1 MKKPKMKYIFSAV
14 ICAAILSVCFLQSDS
29 TAIKL
34 DENAVN
40 VSNSKSKHVVLG
52 GQTFGIKLFTDGV
65 MIIKTEDVKTQNS
78 VYSPSKNAGLRVND
92 VITHINDKKVFS
104 NEQLG
109 EAVKS
114 CMGNAVKLK
123 VKREN
128 ETFDTSITPI
138 KDAGGVYRIGIWVR
152 DSSAGI
158 GTVTFYDTDNGYF
171 ATLGHGI
178 CDSDTDK
185 LLPLSH
191 GEAVKANITSV
202 TKSAK
207 GTPGGLNGYFID
219 EEIGKIICNSN
230 CGMFGEIEN
239 PQNLKN
245 RNLIELA
252 KGNEVK
258 TGDAYIYST
267 VDEGGV
273 KKYSVRIEAVS
284 SYNCKSTTKNMI
296 VRITDKSLLEKTGGI
311 VQGMSGS
318 PIVQNG
324 KLIGAVTHVFLNKPD
339 TGYGIFA
346 ENMSKYFADY
356 SSNMSGIAA

>member
-1 MKKPKMKYIFSAV
+1 MKKPRMKYILSAV
-14 ICAAILSVCFLQSDS
+14 ICAAFLSVCFLQSDS
-29 TAIKL
+29 RAFYL
-34 DENAVN
+34 DKSVVN
-40 VSNSKSKHVVLG
+40 VSNSKSKYVVLG

-65 MIIKTEDVKTQNS
+65 MIIKTEEVKTEGS

-92 VITHINDKKVFS
+92 VITHINGKKVYS

-114 CMGNAVKLK
+114 CNGNSVKLK
-123 VKREN
+123 VIREN
-128 ETFDTSITPI
+128 ETFDTSIMPI

-191 GEAVKANITSV
+191 GETVKANITSV
-202 TKSAK
+202 TKGAK

-239 PQNLKN
+239 PQYLNNEK
-245 RNLIELA
+245 LIELA
-252 KGNEVK
+252 SANEVK

-273 KKYSVRIEAVS
+273 KKYSVRIEAVA
-284 SYNCKSTTKNMI
+284 SYNSKSTTKNMV

-324 KLIGAVTHVFLNKPD
+324 KLVGAVTHVFLNKPD

-346 ENMSKYFADY
+346 ENMSEYFEEY
-356 SSNMSGIAA
+356 SSNLSEIAA